1 METLMN
7 NADLRQHVIAAL
19 EFDPSVN
26 ASNIGVAVD
35 DGIITLTG
43 HVASYSEKL
52 NAERTV
58 QSVKGVRGIAEEI
71 EIRYPSSKKTADD
84 EIAHRALNVIAWD
97 AAIPDGAVK
106 VKVQRGWVTLTGK
119 LEWNFQRRR
128 AEDAVHQL
136 SGVIGVTDLIEISPS
151 VQVSDVKSRIETA
164 FRRSAEVEAAG
175 IRVAVDENRVVLEG
189 RVNTWH
195 ERAAAERAAW
205 AVPGVVSVVD
215 KLAVA

>member
-1 METLMN
+1 MN

-19 EFDPSVN
+19 EFEPSVS
-26 ASNIGVAVD
+26 ATNIGIIVD
-35 DGIITLTG
+35 DGIVTLTG

-58 QSVKGVRGIAEEI
+58 QSVKGVRGIAQEI
-71 EIRYPSSKKTADD
+71 EIRDPAAKKTADD
-84 EIAHRALNVIAWD
+84 EIAHRALNMIAWD
-97 AAIPDGAVK
+97 AAVPDGAVK
-106 VKVQRGWVTLTGK
+106 VKVQQGWVTLTGK
-119 LEWNFQRRR
+119 LEWDFQRRR
-128 AEDAVHQL
+128 AEDAVHRL

-175 IRVAVDENRVVLEG
+175 IRVGVDENKVVLEG

-205 AVPGVVSVVD
+205 AVPGVVSVID
-215 KLAVA
+215 KLAVS